1 MPLDFNEW
9 LYLILLSIML
19 TGQVL
24 IALTLIFISG
34 YLVLLRLDI
43 DQKLVTENQLVSS
56 IRRRFQV

>member
-19 TGQVL
+19 AGQVL
-24 IALTLIFISG
+24 IVLTLIFISG

-43 DQKLVTENQLVSS
+43 DQKLVTKNQLVSS